1 MEFIKTPVKGMPEQ
15 LPLDMELR
23 EYAMA
28 KIKDTYRRFGFS
40 LIETPAIEHIEN
52 LTNKQGGENEML
64 IFRILKR
71 GEKLE
76 KSTDIND
83 MCDCGLRY
91 DLTVPLTRFFA
102 NNMNALPYPFKAL
115 QIGSSW
121 RADRPQKGRFRQF
134 TQCDI
139 DIIGDGSNLAEIELI
154 SATSEMLYQLGMGNF
169 VVRVNDRRILR
180 AMALHYKFPEEKL
193 DDIYIALDKIDKIGA
208 DGVKSILLQ
217 MGLNAD
223 DVEQYIQLFSGEIH
237 YDSCTEFLGTRFTDT
252 LSPEIIQNMDEIIQC
267 VRKIIASKGRVV
279 FDPTLVR
286 GMSYYTGPI
295 FEIELTDKSDMS
307 LSIAGGGRYDKMI
320 GNYYNGKIAAP
331 ACGFSIGFERII
343 SILKSSGKHFSADN
357 KEPVAYLINSGVSTN
372 CLEKVFVDANTL
384 RDQGIR
390 VQVSPKQKNLK
401 VQIDKLL
408 EQGYKRFYEVSE
420 SNTKEINVK

>member
-1 MEFIKTPVKGMPEQ
+1 MVFIKTPVKGMPEQ

-28 KIKDTYRRFGFS
+28 KIKETYRKFGFS

-76 KSTDIND
+76 KTDSINE

-91 DLTVPLTRFFA
+91 DLTVPLARFFA
-102 NNMNALPYPFKAL
+102 NNMNELPYPFKAL

-154 SATSEMLYQLGMGNF
+154 SATSEMLYQLGMGDF
-169 VVRVNDRRILR
+169 VVRVNDRRILK
-180 AMALHYKFPEEKL
+180 AMALLYKFPIEKL
-193 DDIYIALDKIDKIGA
+193 DDIYIALDKIDKIGTS
-208 DGVKSILLQ
+208 GVKEILLSL
-217 MGLNAD
+217 GLNVN
-223 DVEQYIQLFSGEIH
+223 DVEQYIQLFEGDIYYAS
-237 YDSCTEFLGTRFTDT
+237 SKEFLGDKFNET
-252 LSPEIIQNMDEIIQC
+252 LSPDIIKNMDEIIQC
-267 VRKIIASKGRVV
+267 VRKILLDKGRVV

-295 FEIELTDKSDMS
+295 FEIELIDKSNMS
-307 LSIAGGGRYDKMI
+307 LSIAGGGRYDNMI
-320 GNYYNGKIAAP
+320 GNYYNGNISAP

-343 SILKSSGKHFSADN
+343 SILKAKGIKIGVDSVS
-357 KEPVAYLINSGVSTN
+357 VAFLINNGVSTG
-372 CLEKVFVDANTL
+372 CLEKVFAEATAL
-384 RDQGIR
+384 REKGMR
-390 VQVSPKQKNLK
+390 VLVSPRQKNIK
-401 VQIDKLL
+401 VQIDKLVK
-408 EQGYKRFYEVSE
+408 ERYQKFYEVSE
-420 SNTKEINVK
+420 TVFKEINVK

>member
-1 MEFIKTPVKGMPEQ
+1 MDFIKTPVKGMPEQ
-15 LPLDMELR
+15 LPLDMEMR
-23 EYAMA
+23 EYAMT
-28 KIKDTYRRFGFS
+28 KIKETYRKYGFS

-71 GEKLE
+71 GGKLE
-76 KSTDIND
+76 KSTDVND

-91 DLTVPLTRFFA
+91 DLTVPLARFFA
-102 NNMNALPYPFKAL
+102 NNMNELPYPFKAL

-154 SATSEMLYQLGMGNF
+154 SATSEMLYQVGMGDV

-180 AMALHYKFPEEKL
+180 AMALQYKFPVEKL
-193 DDIYIALDKIDKIGA
+193 DEIYIALDKIDKIGTT
-208 DGVKSILLQ
+208 GVKDILFS
-217 MGLNAD
+217 MDLNVA
-223 DVEQYIQLFSGEIH
+223 DVEQYIRLFEGDIYYAS
-237 YDSCTEFLGTRFTDT
+237 SKEFLNDTFNET
-252 LSPEIIQNMDEIIQC
+252 LSPDIIKNMDEIIQC
-267 VRKIIASKGRVV
+267 VRTILSGKGKVV

-295 FEIELTDKSDMS
+295 FEIELIDKSNMS
-307 LSIAGGGRYDKMI
+307 LSIAGGGRYDNMI
-320 GNYYNGKIAAP
+320 GNYYNGNISAP

-343 SILKSSGKHFSADN
+343 SILKSKNITCKPNAES
-357 KEPVAYLINSGVSTN
+357 VTYLVNSGVSTE
-372 CLEKVFVDANTL
+372 CMEKVFGEANGL
-384 RDQGIR
+384 RNKGVR
-390 VQVSPKQKNLK
+390 VLVSPRQKNLK
-401 VQIDKLL
+401 VQIDRLIK
-408 EQGYKRFYEVSE
+408 EGYQKFFEVNE
-420 SNTKEINVK
+420 TVFKEINIK

>member
-1 MEFIKTPVKGMPEQ
+1 MDFIKTPVKGMPEQ
-15 LPLDMELR
+15 LPLDMEMR
-23 EYAMA
+23 EYAMT
-28 KIKDTYRRFGFS
+28 KIKETYRKYGFS

-71 GEKLE
+71 GGKLE
-76 KSTDIND
+76 KSTDVND

-91 DLTVPLTRFFA
+91 DLTVPLARFFA
-102 NNMNALPYPFKAL
+102 NNMNELPYPFKAL

-154 SATSEMLYQLGMGNF
+154 SATSEMLYQLGMGDF

-180 AMALHYKFPEEKL
+180 AMALQYKFPVEKL
-193 DDIYIALDKIDKIGA
+193 DEIYIALDKIDKIGTT
-208 DGVKSILLQ
+208 GVKDILLS
-217 MGLNAD
+217 MDLNVA
-223 DVEQYIQLFSGEIH
+223 DVEQYIRLFEGDIYYAFSK
-237 YDSCTEFLGTRFTDT
+237 EFLNDTFNET
-252 LSPEIIQNMDEIIQC
+252 LSPDIIKNMDEIILC
-267 VRKIIASKGRVV
+267 VRTILSGKGKVV

-295 FEIELTDKSDMS
+295 FEIELIDKSNMS
-307 LSIAGGGRYDKMI
+307 LSIAGGGRYDNMI
-320 GNYYNGKIAAP
+320 GNYYNGNISAP

-343 SILKSSGKHFSADN
+343 SILKSKNITCKPNAES
-357 KEPVAYLINSGVSTN
+357 VAYLVNSGVSTECMEN
-372 CLEKVFVDANTL
+372 VFGEANGL
-384 RDQGIR
+384 RDKGVR
-390 VQVSPKQKNLK
+390 VLVSPRQKNLK
-401 VQIDKLL
+401 VQIDRLIK
-408 EQGYKRFYEVSE
+408 EGYQKFYEVNE
-420 SNTKEINVK
+420 TVFKEINIK

>member
-1 MEFIKTPVKGMPEQ
+1 MVFIKTPVKGMPEQ

-28 KIKDTYRRFGFS
+28 KIKETYRKFGFS

-76 KSTDIND
+76 KTDNVND

-91 DLTVPLTRFFA
+91 DLTVPLARFFA
-102 NNMNALPYPFKAL
+102 NNMNDLPYPFKAL
-115 QIGSSW
+115 QIGASW

-154 SATSEMLYQLGMGNF
+154 SATSEMLYQLGLGDF
-169 VVRVNDRRILR
+169 VVRINDRRILK
-180 AMALHYKFPEEKL
+180 AMALFCKFPVEKL
-193 DDIYIALDKIDKIGA
+193 DEVYIALDKIDKIGT
-208 DGVKSILLQ
+208 DGVKNILLS
-217 MGLNAD
+217 MELD
-223 DVEQYIQLFSGEIH
+223 KDSVEEYIQFFENNRRYQIS
-237 YDSCTEFLGTRFTDT
+237 SEFLGNKFEST
-252 LSPEIIQNMDEIIQC
+252 LSSEIIQNMDEIIAC
-267 VRKIIASKGRVV
+267 VRTVISNKGTVV

-295 FEIELTDKSDMS
+295 FEIELVDKSNMS
-307 LSIAGGGRYDKMI
+307 LSIAGGGRYDEMI
-320 GNYYNGKIAAP
+320 GKYYNGNISAP

-343 SILKSSGKHFSADN
+343 SILKSKKSSCVSDI
-357 KEPVAYLINSGVSTN
+357 ESVAYLISNDVSTD
-372 CLEKVFVDANTL
+372 CLEKVFTEANEL
-384 RDQGIR
+384 REKGVR
-390 VQVSPKQKNLK
+390 VLISPRLKNLK
-401 VQIDKLL
+401 VQIDKL
-408 EQGYKRFYEVSE
+408 QAQKYNRFYDVSE
-420 SNTKEINVK
+420 TTIREIGLKK